1 MRLRFE
7 LIPTNPHR
15 EQLIDL
21 YNSIH
26 SLGVLHNDVHPR
38 HICLPSDPGSGPM
51 LIDFEASMI
60 LQPGSALLDQETRE
74 VMAML
79 EGLPFV

>member
-1 MRLRFE
+1 
-7 LIPTNPHR
+7 
-15 EQLIDL
+15 
-21 YNSIH
+21 
-26 SLGVLHNDVHPR
+26 
-38 HICLPSDPGSGPM
+38 M

-60 LQPGSALLDQETRE
+60 LKPGSALLDQETRE